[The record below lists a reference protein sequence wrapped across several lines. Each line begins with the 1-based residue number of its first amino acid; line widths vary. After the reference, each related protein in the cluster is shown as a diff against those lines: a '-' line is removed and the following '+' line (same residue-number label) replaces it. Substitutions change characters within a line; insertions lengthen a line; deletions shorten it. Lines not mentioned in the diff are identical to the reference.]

1 MKSCCI
7 ERRKSYHI
15 KVPREFQF
23 DDIQKRL
30 VRTITEKASAMLV
43 DADLDYSLLRKCR
56 PDRYFSN
63 QYNLN

>member
-30 VRTITEKASAMLV
+30 VRIITEKAPAMLV
-43 DADLDYSLLRKCR
+43 DADLDYCLLRNCR